1 MSDVEAIE
9 NRVAEWLQP
18 LSDESAPCGPDLEY
32 DNDFLALTQAAAGKP
47 ESQFGPAELPVWRNV
62 TGMAE
67 ALLDRS
73 RDLRVAIVW
82 LRGCLHTQ
90 GYGALPTGLKLLNGL
105 IDTHWAHVHPMPDPD
120 DGDPYARVNA
130 LTLLRENEGLL
141 GDLRAAMLIEDR
153 SVGMLNVRSVELAL
167 GLAPA
172 RSDEETVGQGQ
183 VSQMLAAALAKNP
196 ALRTQCSE
204 AVALVRQMMSL
215 LNEALG
221 SELAP
226 DLRPLYGLVN
236 GVLGCLPAETEIDVA
251 AEDAGSAGESAG
263 IGGGGSGGG
272 ASSKKGLSG
281 SVNSRE
287 DAIRAIAMVCEYLER
302 TEPANPAPL
311 FLRRASQLIN
321 QNFLQLMKMLA
332 PDALAS
338 VAGLVGIDPYS
349 IDGSEQG

>member
-1 MSDVEAIE
+1 MSDFEAIE
-9 NRVAEWLQP
+9 SKVAEWLQP
-18 LSDESAPCGPDLEY
+18 LTDESAPCGPDLEY

-62 TGMAE
+62 AGMAE

-90 GYGALPTGLKLLNGL
+90 GYGALPRGLKLLHGL
-105 IDTHWAHVHPMPDPD
+105 ISNQWAHVHPMPDPD

-153 SVGMLNVRSVELAL
+153 SIGMLTVRSVEVAL

-172 RSDEETVGQGQ
+172 RSDEEAMSQGQ
-183 VSQMLAAALAKNP
+183 VSQMLAAALTKN
-196 ALRTQCSE
+196 ADLRMDCLE
-204 AVALVRQMMSL
+204 AVTQVRQLMSL

-221 SELAP
+221 SELVP
-226 DLRPLYGLVN
+226 DLRPLYGLAN
-236 GVLGCLPAETEIDVA
+236 GVLGCLPAEAEI
-251 AEDAGSAGESAG
+251 EAGGEESESAGGGGESAA
-263 IGGGGSGGG
+263 GGGGTV
-272 ASSKKGLSG
+272 ASKKGLSG
-281 SVNSRE
+281 TVNSRE

-302 TEPANPAPL
+302 AEPANPAQL
-311 FLRRASQLIN
+311 FLRRGSQLIN

-332 PDALAS
+332 PDALS
-338 VAGLVGIDPYS
+338 GVAGLVGVDPYS
-349 IDGSEQG
+349 IDSPEQ